1 LAYRWIA
8 YHSALKASL
17 GDSIIFGASSVAQV
31 EETLSAIADGA
42 LKKDTV
48 DAIAAIWKTVDKD
61 SPLNNYHSSN

>member
-1 LAYRWIA
+1 M
-8 YHSALKASL
+8 
-17 GDSIIFGASSVAQV
+17 AQV